1 MWHREDDSG
10 ACPALAAV
18 QKQILALGLI
28 WPMCYGRMGGQES
41 PIDLRG
47 RISNIERAY
56 YV

>member
-1 MWHREDDSG
+1 MWHGEDDSG

-18 QKQILALGLI
+18 LKWDLALGLI
-28 WPMCYGRMGGQES
+28 WPIFKGRMGAIES